1 MDQVVFLYVTA
12 PDDEAASRIAG
23 ALVDARAAACVNIL
37 PRVRSVYRWNGA
49 VERCEETGMIVKTTA
64 ARAGDARALIE
75 RLHPYDTPVIAALS
89 IDAGNSGEKF
99 VDWIKAAVLET
110 LS

>member
-1 MDQVVFLYVTA
+1 MNEILFLYATA
-12 PDDEAASRIAG
+12 PDDDTASRIAE

-37 PRVRSVYRWNGA
+37 PHIRSVYRWNGA
-49 VERCEETGMIVKTTA
+49 VERSQETGMIVKTTA
-64 ARAGDARALIE
+64 ARSGEARALIE
-75 RLHPYDTPVIAALS
+75 RLHPYDTPAIAALP

-99 VDWIKAAVLET
+99 VGWIKAAVLET